1 MNFKNSIS
9 INTATSIF
17 YNAALIFTML
27 QRPRDGLIFIGVLI
41 LIGGLHI
48 LTLFVTIISYSV
60 KEKPLNLI
68 AYSLVVVF
76 VIYLITWIVIAK
88 LF

>member
-9 INTATSIF
+9 INTAISIF

-48 LTLFVTIISYSV
+48 LALFVTIINYSV
-60 KEKPLNLI
+60 KVKPINLV
-68 AYSLVVVF
+68 AYSLVVVLC
-76 VIYLITWIVIAK
+76 YLSNH
-88 LF
+88 FDSDC